1 MSTLLTWME
10 LARRALE
17 PVAHPAGPMKERIE
31 ETAEQIRKPD
41 GSLVTKTTTTKTTT
55 YPDGS
60 QTLKTE
66 EVPIPQAEPKQ

>member
-1 MSTLLTWME
+1 MLTWME

-31 ETAEQIRKPD
+31 TTVEQIRKPD
-41 GSLVTKTTTTKTTT
+41 GSLVTKTATTKTTT

-60 QTLKTE
+60 QTLETE
-66 EVPIPQAEPKQ
+66 EVPIP